1 MNRYPGISDEHAAC
15 IVARKPFRSPQ
26 MVGYLTPGGTYILGS
41 GDLASDSGKSYDL
54 LAVTALDVVLPLR
67 FNANPEPI
75 DRILADA
82 AQAARDERAA
92 RNLLEVK
99 SNA

>member
-1 MNRYPGISDEHAAC
+1 MNRYPGISDENAAN
-15 IVARKPFRSPQ
+15 IVARRPFTSPQ

-75 DRILADA
+75 DRILSDA
-82 AQAARDERAA
+82 ARAMQEERAH
-92 RNLLEVK
+92 RNALEVPH
-99 SNA
+99 A